1 MKKNKINIK
10 EIKTASDLFD
20 AKYGKIGT
28 KKRNEFQEEAQRFYI
43 SEMLKQA
50 RKEAKLTQS
59 ELAERIGT
67 KKSYISKIENQ
78 KGNITIE
85 TLIKIFESGLQ
96 KKVGISI
103 S

>member
-1 MKKNKINIK
+1 MKRKKIEFKN
-10 EIKTASDLFD
+10 IKTASDLLD

-28 KKRNEFQEEAQRFYI
+28 KTRNEFQEEAQRFYI

-50 RKEAKLTQS
+50 RKEAKMTQS
-59 ELAERIGT
+59 QLAEKIGT